1 MTNGMCRLMKKLLA
15 AAMAACLLLVTCS
28 CSGAGDET
36 EPCSDTAGTEP
47 ATEQTV
53 VSAGILKIAYNAS
66 DSMDPFEAET
76 TGNCQILNLLY
87 DTLFKL
93 DSSYRL
99 SENIGS
105 TWEKDG
111 NTVRVKLRSGV
122 KFTDGS
128 EVTAGDVV
136 YSFNRAKAGKRYAS
150 MLSDISAYADG
161 ELDVVFTYSEYNRYG
176 ENLLIFPVVKA
187 DTLIGTGRYTLDSQ
201 DGGTSMFANEE
212 WFGGNVPVRE
222 IQLISVSG
230 TNELYRS
237 YLNGDIN
244 FAYFDFSDG
253 NERRLGGSVKSVP
266 LNNFVYMGI
275 NSKSPALSE
284 PYVRRA
290 IYHGCDMSALTSDA
304 FGSCGISST
313 TPFNP
318 SWYEF
323 VGEMWSSTQT
333 YSADAARELL
343 SVAGYSQVDASG
355 IRSDGNTSLTFKMII
370 NSDNMFRVNCANAIA
385 QQLLNIGISVNVVE
399 LSWEDY
405 TEAIRNGD
413 YDLYIGEVLIKPD
426 MDLSAL
432 LESGGG
438 ASFGITF
445 PNQASDAYSSFAQ
458 GNLTLSEFVS
468 SFNEYMPFV
477 PICYRAGSIVSSA
490 GFTSNAQPSE
500 SDVFLNI
507 QDW

>member
-1 MTNGMCRLMKKLLA
+1 M
-15 AAMAACLLLVTCS
+15 
-28 CSGAGDET
+28 
-36 EPCSDTAGTEP
+36 
-47 ATEQTV
+47 
-53 VSAGILKIAYNAS
+53 
-66 DSMDPFEAET
+66 
-76 TGNCQILNLLY
+76 
-87 DTLFKL
+87 
-93 DSSYRL
+93 
-99 SENIGS
+99 
-105 TWEKDG
+105 
-111 NTVRVKLRSGV
+111 
-122 KFTDGS
+122 
-128 EVTAGDVV
+128 
-136 YSFNRAKAGKRYAS
+136 
-150 MLSDISAYADG
+150 
-161 ELDVVFTYSEYNRYG
+161 
-176 ENLLIFPVVKA
+176 
-187 DTLIGTGRYTLDSQ
+187 
-201 DGGTSMFANEE
+201 
-212 WFGGNVPVRE
+212 RE

-313 TPFNP
+313 TPLIRHGM
-318 SWYEF
+318 SLSERC
-323 VGEMWSSTQT
+323 GR
-333 YSADAARELL
+333 ARRHIRRTPQESCSRSPDTVRLTL
-343 SVAGYSQVDASG
+343 PESG
-355 IRSDGNTSLTFKMII
+355 LTGTRRSTFKMII